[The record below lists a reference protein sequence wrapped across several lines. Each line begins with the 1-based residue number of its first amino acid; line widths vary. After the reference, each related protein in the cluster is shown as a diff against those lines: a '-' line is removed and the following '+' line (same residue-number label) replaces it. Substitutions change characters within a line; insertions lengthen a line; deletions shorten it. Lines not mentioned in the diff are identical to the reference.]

1 MLNRLV
7 EEALE
12 REFSL
17 SSLKQKDL
25 VAVSKHQAESEK
37 KKMEKEIADADYKIE
52 QLKKSGSEDYI
63 RFRLGELEEAAMK
76 EKAEKR
82 KQDIEKLQDRQKI
95 LSRRLSEMDGRT
107 EKRTHYLRTLMKCK
121 KGTPLTTEVLH
132 VLIDKI
138 EVFPDKKVLIYFAFS
153 GKEISSLRGSVKL

>member
-1 MLNRLV
+1 M
-7 EEALE
+7 EETLE

-25 VAVSKHQAESEK
+25 VTVSKHQAESEK

-82 KQDIEKLQDRQKI
+82 KQDIREPCNQ
-95 LSRRLSEMDGRT
+95 E
-107 EKRTHYLRTLMKCK
+107 
-121 KGTPLTTEVLH
+121 
-132 VLIDKI
+132 
-138 EVFPDKKVLIYFAFS
+138 A
-153 GKEISSLRGSVKL
+153 